1 MGKTKKYYKVNKL
14 EDKEFKRIVGVSR
27 YTFKEMVKVVRKHYL
42 ERKSNGGTIRSLS
55 ANDEVLM
62 MLEYYREYR
71 TFAHLGIDYGVS
83 ESTAHYV
90 VTKIEKILIKDSQFH
105 LETLKHTLPTEDVNN
120 IDVVVVD
127 VTESQCERPKK
138 NKKNII
144 QEKRKNILKKHK

>member
-27 YTFKEMVKVVRKHYL
+27 YTFKEMLKVVRKHYR
-42 ERKSNGGTIRSLS
+42 ERKSNGGRIRSLS